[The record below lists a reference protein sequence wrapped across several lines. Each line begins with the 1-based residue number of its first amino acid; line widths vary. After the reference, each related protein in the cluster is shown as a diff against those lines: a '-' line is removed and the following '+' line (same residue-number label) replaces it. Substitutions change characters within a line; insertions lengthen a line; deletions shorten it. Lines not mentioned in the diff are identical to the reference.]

1 MPMLKLEHRT
11 EKNRTE
17 IWKWIEEHLERELKY
32 KVPREEFQ
40 IVESV
45 NDCTFIIKG
54 KNVGAQVHVAD
65 KLVSIELNIPLLF
78 VPFKPMIDAGVRDA
92 LKEL

>member
-1 MPMLKLEHRT
+1 MPSLTIEHRT
-11 EKNRTE
+11 GRDRTA
-17 IWKWIEEHLERELKY
+17 IWQWIEEHIERELRH

-45 NDCTFIIKG
+45 QDCTFIIKG

-65 KLVSIELNIPLLF
+65 NLVSIDLDIPLLF
-78 VPFKPMIDAGVRDA
+78 VPFKPMIEAGVRDA